1 MTLVFASSNKN
12 KIKEIK
18 AILPQSIHLLGLED
32 VGIHTEIPE
41 TGLTIKENS
50 LIKANYVL
58 NFLKETGKEMAVFAD
73 DSGLEVV
80 ELNNQPG
87 VHSAR
92 YAGFP
97 KNDLAN
103 NQKLLQ
109 ALSKT
114 NKRNARF
121 VTVITLI
128 VNNQLHYFEGEIKGT
143 IAYEPRGQNG
153 FGYDPLF
160 IPQGYRST
168 FAELSVE
175 TKNTISHRGIATN
188 QLVAFLS
195 KEVHAKF

>member
-12 KIKEIK
+12 KINEIN
-18 AILPQSIHLLGLED
+18 AILPQSIHLLGLHD

-58 NFLKETGKEMAVFAD
+58 NILKESGNEMAVFAD
-73 DSGLEVV
+73 DSGIEVSA
-80 ELNNQPG
+80 LNNQPG
-87 VHSAR
+87 VYSAR

-109 ALSKT
+109 ELST
-114 NKRNARF
+114 TSKRSARF
-121 VTVITLI
+121 ITVITLI
-128 VNNQLHYFEGEIKGT
+128 INNQVHYFEGEIKGT
-143 IAYEPRGQNG
+143 IAYQPRGHNG

-168 FAELSVE
+168 FAELNTE
-175 TKNTISHRGIATN
+175 TKNTISHRGIATKR
-188 QLVAFLS
+188 LMEFLL
-195 KEVHAKF
+195 EGTLF